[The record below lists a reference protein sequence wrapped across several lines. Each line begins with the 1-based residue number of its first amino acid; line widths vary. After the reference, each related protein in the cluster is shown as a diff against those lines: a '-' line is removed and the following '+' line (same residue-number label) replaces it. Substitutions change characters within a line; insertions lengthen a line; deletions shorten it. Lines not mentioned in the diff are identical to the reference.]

1 MKRIMN
7 LATLMLVSLL
17 FAAQAF
23 ALKPDFKSVRDYH
36 NQEIDLL
43 LKDYTLEESL
53 TIRVELTRKEGELK
67 EQEIVSLPGLY
78 QKTGQASDRDIQ
90 NVLNL
95 YERKIVFIK
104 KREISNEEMELV
116 QASLKERLFLPEDTV
131 YTNLDNIPKL
141 DSAVK
146 NLKSDFIFGAY
157 KTLIRNGQFLW
168 ILIFSI
174 GFIVALW
181 VLAKVWKSK
190 SEGGGEFTI
199 SGGGAQPQADH
210 DHQRSEDNNKGPAS
224 ISLNSSEF
232 ETFNFLSFCQN
243 MNEAYRKIPG
253 ATSHVLWQYL
263 PDLQTQIQFYEII
276 RIQNQ
281 ISADILKASFEVLDK
296 VFDFENRASKNH
308 SHKRARGFSKED
320 LSVIS
325 VELARLKFIE
335 PHAGLE
341 RCYQEI
347 YPKCADHLSPVF
359 EQGMADHHIAL
370 YKMFKD
376 DFMNLISS
384 KSDDARVLSKI
395 DDLLTFDPNDDHAT
409 DEQYS
414 KFAQFLKDA
423 NFAKD
428 TSGGK
433 RSVNSKVVQMIYGL
447 PEAELL
453 KVEAM
458 KNNED
463 LKSEI
468 PCFSWIDS
476 SEAKS
481 YRDFLVDLS
490 GAEMKYL
497 FDFDNKFEQATQT
510 MDERTQFRIKE
521 RISKEENMV
530 LNWKEFRQKI
540 KRHYNYESAGAHENK
555 TSKAS

>member
-1 MKRIMN
+1 MN

>member
-1 MKRIMN
+1 MN

-376 DFMNLISS
+376 EFMNLISS